1 LKKPPFK
8 GAIAYSFTFF
18 WNYLLDILL
27 LFLEI
32 CCYRV
37 LQKLQWSWSTTIFR
51 RKGVIMRFLGVVT
64 VIALV
69 CSGCTVS
76 HRSEVIDT
84 DKLGGFASGTYDS
97 KSHGPVGKLTAGGS
111 GFGAAAVSSGFG
123 VGWISVETGPPL
135 SGAYDFARAIA
146 MINYSKKLKSIKY
159 DEFGGVI
166 DYEFE
171 AQPVSYVK
179 TTPYMKT
186 TPLEPGTKLKRR
198 SSFGHQP
205 VE

>member
-1 LKKPPFK
+1 M
-8 GAIAYSFTFF
+8 
-18 WNYLLDILL
+18 
-27 LFLEI
+27 
-32 CCYRV
+32 
-37 LQKLQWSWSTTIFR
+37 KL
-51 RKGVIMRFLGVVT
+51 LGVVT

-84 DKLGGFASGTYDS
+84 DKLGGYASGTYDA
-97 KSHGPVGKLTAGGS
+97 KSHGPSGKMTDWGVRIRRGAANA
-111 GFGAAAVSSGFG
+111 GFGMVWG
-123 VGWISVETGPPL
+123 SVETGPPP
-135 SGAYDFARAIA
+135 SGAQDFARAIA

-171 AQPVSYVK
+171 SQPLSYVQ
-179 TTPYMKT
+179 TTPQVNT
-186 TPLEPGTKLKRR
+186 SQTETKLKRR

>member
-1 LKKPPFK
+1 M
-8 GAIAYSFTFF
+8 
-18 WNYLLDILL
+18 
-27 LFLEI
+27 
-32 CCYRV
+32 
-37 LQKLQWSWSTTIFR
+37 KL
-51 RKGVIMRFLGVVT
+51 LGVVT

-84 DKLGGFASGTYDS
+84 DKLGGYASGTYDS
-97 KSHGPVGKLTAGGS
+97 KSHGPSGRMAVGGS
-111 GFGAAAVSSGFG
+111 GYGAGVNTGFG
-123 VGWISVETGPPL
+123 MAWASVETGPPP
-135 SGAYDFARAIA
+135 SGAQDFARAIA

-166 DYEFE
+166 DYEFDC
-171 AQPVSYVK
+171 QPISYLKTPQVK
-179 TTPYMKT
+179 TTSEVP
-186 TPLEPGTKLKRR
+186 TKLKRR

>member
-1 LKKPPFK
+1 
-8 GAIAYSFTFF
+8 
-18 WNYLLDILL
+18 
-27 LFLEI
+27 
-32 CCYRV
+32 
-37 LQKLQWSWSTTIFR
+37 
-51 RKGVIMRFLGVVT
+51 MRFFGLVM

-69 CSGCTVS
+69 ATGCTVS

-84 DKLGGFASGTYDS
+84 DKLGGYASGTYND
-97 KSHGPVGKLTAGGS
+97 KSSGPTGRMALGGS
-111 GFGAAAVSSGFG
+111 GFGSGAAGAGFG
-123 VGWISVETGPPL
+123 AAWMCVETGPPK
-135 SGAYDFARAIA
+135 SGSYDFARAIA

-171 AQPVSYVK
+171 AQPLS
-179 TTPYMKT
+179 YMKT
-186 TPLEPGTKLKRR
+186 TPQTPGTKPQRR

>member
-1 LKKPPFK
+1 M
-8 GAIAYSFTFF
+8 
-18 WNYLLDILL
+18 
-27 LFLEI
+27 
-32 CCYRV
+32 
-37 LQKLQWSWSTTIFR
+37 KL
-51 RKGVIMRFLGVVT
+51 LGVVT

-69 CSGCTVS
+69 CAGCTVS

-84 DKLGGFASGTYDS
+84 DKLGGYASGTYNDRS
-97 KSHGPVGKLTAGGS
+97 QGPAGRMFLGGS
-111 GFGAAAVSSGFG
+111 GFGAGGAATGFG
-123 VGWISVETGPPL
+123 AVWMGVETGPPP
-135 SGAYDFARAIA
+135 SGSYDFARAIA

-171 AQPVSYVK
+171 QLPASSIRSTQPG
-179 TTPYMKT
+179 
-186 TPLEPGTKLKRR
+186 PGAKAKLR

>member
-1 LKKPPFK
+1 M
-8 GAIAYSFTFF
+8 
-18 WNYLLDILL
+18 
-27 LFLEI
+27 
-32 CCYRV
+32 
-37 LQKLQWSWSTTIFR
+37 KL
-51 RKGVIMRFLGVVT
+51 LGVVT
-64 VIALV
+64 VIALI

-84 DKLGGFASGTYDS
+84 DKLGGYASGSYNA
-97 KSHGPVGKLTAGGS
+97 KSQGPSGKMTAGGS
-111 GFGAAAVSSGFG
+111 AWGAGANSTGFGA
-123 VGWISVETGPPL
+123 GWLCIETGPPP
-135 SGAYDFARAIA
+135 SGAQDFARAIA

-171 AQPVSYVK
+171 QQPLSYVQ
-179 TTPYMKT
+179 TTPQA
-186 TPLEPGTKLKRR
+186 PVTKGKRR

>member
-1 LKKPPFK
+1 MEGFM
-8 GAIAYSFTFF
+8 
-18 WNYLLDILL
+18 
-27 LFLEI
+27 
-32 CCYRV
+32 
-37 LQKLQWSWSTTIFR
+37 KL
-51 RKGVIMRFLGVVT
+51 LGVVT

-84 DKLGGFASGTYDS
+84 DKLGGYASGTYND
-97 KSHGPVGKLTAGGS
+97 KSHGPVGKMAIGGS
-111 GFGAAAVSSGFG
+111 GYGAGVNAGFG
-123 VGWISVETGPPL
+123 MAWATVETGPPP
-135 SGAYDFARAIA
+135 SGSQDFARAIA

-171 AQPVSYVK
+171 QQPLSYVK
-179 TTPYMKT
+179 ATAQQPAAK
-186 TPLEPGTKLKRR
+186 PHRR

>member
-1 LKKPPFK
+1 M
-8 GAIAYSFTFF
+8 
-18 WNYLLDILL
+18 
-27 LFLEI
+27 
-32 CCYRV
+32 
-37 LQKLQWSWSTTIFR
+37 KL
-51 RKGVIMRFLGVVT
+51 LGVVT

-69 CSGCTVS
+69 CAGCTVS

-84 DKLGGFASGTYDS
+84 DKLGGYASGTYDDR
-97 KSHGPVGKLTAGGS
+97 SHGPSGKMMMGGS
-111 GFGAAAVSSGFG
+111 AWGAGANSNGFGA
-123 VGWISVETGPPL
+123 GWLSIETGPPP
-135 SGAYDFARAIA
+135 SGAMDFARAIA

-171 AQPVSYVK
+171 AQPLS
-179 TTPYMKT
+179 YMKT
-186 TPLEPGTKLKRR
+186 TPLQTGTTPKRK